1 MSDSFIF
8 EARQGRINFL
18 SDYNRARF
26 AEHLKANEGRKYRIE
41 PVVPTVSDNRRGWYW
56 SAVLPF
62 MKSLNVAWQDLD
74 DDQVHEILKQE
85 FNGFEATGIDGKV
98 KKFGVSAVASNT
110 SVKVF
115 DNFILRLADWV
126 NENYGMT
133 LPDPEN
139 YKKNYRDV
147 AEAKI
152 DIPLKKIEY
161 PEMTDKPTF

>member
-8 EARQGRINFL
+8 EAKQGRINFL
-18 SDYNRARF
+18 SGYNRARF
-26 AEHLKANEGRKYRIE
+26 AECLKENEGKKFRIE
-41 PVVPTVSDNRRGWYW
+41 PVSPTVSDNRRSWYW
-56 SAVLPF
+56 GAVLPF
-62 MKSLNVAWQDLD
+62 MKSLAWNDLE

-98 KKFGVSAVASNT
+98 KRFGVSAVASDV

-126 NENYGMT
+126 NQNYGMT
-133 LPDPEN
+133 LPSPED

-147 AEAKI
+147 ALLKTGDVGKI
-152 DIPLKKIEY
+152 DY
-161 PEMTDKPTF
+161 PEHKEPKF

>member
-1 MSDSFIF
+1 MSS
-8 EARQGRINFL
+8 
-18 SDYNRARF
+18 
-26 AEHLKANEGRKYRIE
+26 
-41 PVVPTVSDNRRGWYW
+41 
-56 SAVLPF
+56 
-62 MKSLNVAWQDLD
+62 
-74 DDQVHEILKQE
+74 
-85 FNGFEATGIDGKV
+85 
-98 KKFGVSAVASNT
+98 VASNT

-147 AEAKI
+147 AESKI
-152 DIPLKKIEY
+152 DIPLQKVEY